1 MFRKI
6 AVLTAL
12 LALGACATPYVATP
26 YDRASAAVASVGV
39 LDDSVPEKASAYEVA
54 SVGSNFGLIGAL
66 VDAGIQLERQN
77 AVNDA
82 LRTASF
88 DAEAELEA
96 KLADALRAQG
106 YSVSV
111 MTTGERPKRDFLPSY
126 PGAAAGTDAYLDV
139 AVMNYGYMSSG
150 AGQPFRPMVAAKV
163 RLIRA
168 SDSSTLMEN
177 QIVYNPLNTVAG
189 IITLPPNPQYVFNN
203 RSDLLADPARL
214 AAGIQDALTQVAATA
229 AQLLR

>member
-1 MFRKI
+1 MLRKI
-6 AVLTAL
+6 TGLVAL
-12 LALGACATPYVATP
+12 LCLGACATPYVATP
-26 YDRASAAVASVGV
+26 YDRASASVRSVGV
-39 LDDSVPEKASAYEVA
+39 LDDSMADKAIAYEVA

-66 VDAGIQLERQN
+66 VDAGIQAERQD

-82 LRTASF
+82 LRTVSF
-88 DAEAELEA
+88 DAEAKLEA
-96 KLADALRAQG
+96 RLTEALRAQG
-106 YSVSV
+106 YNLVAMPGAV
-111 MTTGERPKRDFLPSY
+111 RPKRDFLPAY
-126 PGAAAGTDAYLDV
+126 PGAADGAEAYLDV

-163 RLIRA
+163 RLVRA

-189 IITLPPNPQYVFNN
+189 IITLPPNPQFAFNN
-203 RSDLLADPARL
+203 RSDLLADPTRL
-214 AAGIQDALTQVAATA
+214 AAGIEDALNQVATTA